1 MNKVFVNALLLL
13 SILYSSDIKA
23 QNYLPQFA
31 DNRIKVKN
39 VTPIKAFAFD
49 LSEVSLLESTFKTAM
64 RADEAYLKIIE
75 PDRLLSGFRK
85 NAGLAPKA
93 ELYGGWE
100 SDGLAGHTLGHYL
113 SAISMQYASSKDPVF
128 LQKANY
134 IVDQLEECQQARK
147 TGYIGA
153 IPKEDAIWAAVAK
166 GNIKSGGFDL
176 NGGWSPWYTV
186 HKIMAGLL
194 DVYLIQATKKR

>member
-93 ELYGGWE
+93 EMYGGWE

-128 LQKANY
+128 LQKAN
-134 IVDQLEECQQARK
+134 
-147 TGYIGA
+147 
-153 IPKEDAIWAAVAK
+153 
-166 GNIKSGGFDL
+166 
-176 NGGWSPWYTV
+176 
-186 HKIMAGLL
+186 
-194 DVYLIQATKKR
+194 